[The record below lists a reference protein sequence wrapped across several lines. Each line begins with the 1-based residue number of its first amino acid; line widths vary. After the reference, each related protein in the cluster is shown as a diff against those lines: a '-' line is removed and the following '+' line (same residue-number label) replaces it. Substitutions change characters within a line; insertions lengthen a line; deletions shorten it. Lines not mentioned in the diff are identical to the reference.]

1 MKIIKYSPKNEKEII
16 HEAIKVLKRG
26 GLIVYPTDTI
36 YGIGCN
42 ATNKR
47 AVNKIYKIKKRPKN
61 KPLSI
66 LCSSMNM
73 ANKYVKV
80 SNKAKKMLP
89 GKHTFILPTKTKLPV
104 SDNNI
109 GIRIPNHWCTKLAR
123 ALGKPITSTS
133 ANISGKKTPSTIK
146 DIEKTFSSK
155 INLYINAGTLSGKP
169 SKIYSIKEK
178 RLR

>member
-1 MKIIKYSPKNEKEII
+1 MIIHYSEKNEKEII
-16 HEAIKVLKRG
+16 NEAIKILRSG

-36 YGIGCN
+36 YGIACD

-66 LCSSMNM
+66 LCSSKNM
-73 ANKYVKV
+73 ASKYVKG
-80 SNKAKKMLP
+80 SKKILP
-89 GKHTFILPTKTKLPV
+89 GKYTFILPARKKLPIHDNV

-123 ALGKPITSTS
+123 ALGKPITATS
-133 ANISGKKTPSTIK
+133 ANISGKKTPVTIK
-146 DIEKTFSSK
+146 QIEKTFSSK
-155 INLYINAGTLSGKP
+155 VALYINAGKLNRPP
-169 SKIYSIKEK
+169 SKVYSPEGK
-178 RLR
+178 RIR